1 MKTPVSLP
9 PPPRDLE
16 SIRADVVAR
25 LERPLKEIWPAGAG
39 ELLGYEMG
47 FTPEEL
53 LVRIRYQSAKPLD
66 EPAWE
71 ILSNVLKTQL
81 KVDKLRLELQWEKP
95 APAPGKP
102 RSTRTSQAVKK

>member
-1 MKTPVSLP
+1 
-9 PPPRDLE
+9 LE

-25 LERPLKEIWPAGAG
+25 LERPLKEIWPAEAG
-39 ELLGYEMG
+39 E
-47 FTPEEL
+47 
-53 LVRIRYQSAKPLD
+53 PLD
-66 EPAWE
+66 EPARE

-102 RSTRTSQAVKK
+102 RSNRTSQAVKK